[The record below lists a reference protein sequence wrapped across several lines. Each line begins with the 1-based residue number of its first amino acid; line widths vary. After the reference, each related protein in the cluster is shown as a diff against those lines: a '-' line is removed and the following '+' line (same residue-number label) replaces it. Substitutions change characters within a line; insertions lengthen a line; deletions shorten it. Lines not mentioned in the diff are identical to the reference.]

1 MRRLVGYDLTGW
13 RDFAARNWLEK
24 PGHEP
29 IEDSE
34 QIVSGGVG
42 GVVVRLGKSDGQR
55 HDLMGGIQALR
66 APHGLGEGWGPIG
79 SVEKRERVTDL
90 LIEPTRYAPEV
101 AAALRALAN
110 PQNADHLLTTTAVL
124 AIPDTADFEQEQE
137 GLLEAL
143 RQLGV
148 SSDSLLIWRPV
159 LVCLAAVERGICDG
173 IDWVGV
179 VGHDA
184 SGLTSQLLQMREVRG
199 QRAPE
204 RRESGLTHAWKAGLG
219 ALFQGA
225 RDTIVTASDSHAGSE
240 HLTWARCIVPLALG
254 ESPSPEVLRH
264 ANGSWE
270 TIRPPAPQASGL
282 PPVPPSLME
291 HLSACEIVLV
301 DTPTIGSVR
310 DALIAALSSAV
321 PVPLAPL
328 DHHDVARGGL
338 VAAGKIVRGEPV
350 YFDFLPQ
357 ISTIVQDATS
367 ARSYE
372 LVQNDKP
379 LPAGRIYRS
388 AKPAQLGIP
397 AGMEQVKV
405 YLRKEAVDEC
415 RLAVVPLPAAADR
428 DATVNLHIEQTP
440 AAGRARLTL
449 ASDIF
454 PTSRTVNWETALP
467 QDKSWEALIESLQP
481 TLPSV
486 PNRQI
491 LPCGLEVWHG
501 EGRWSGLTSTLIGAA
516 ASDRIRWNRLAG
528 LMSARPSGRYAVSSD
543 GDLPEGLAHDA
554 IMALRV
560 VTKVAEA
567 HVRDRLKG
575 RVDDDNDSLRF
586 LTWQFR
592 RCPTWIVPC
601 LLDALESR
609 TGRHAFVRHA
619 ASRQLVYQA
628 LGRVVTEPDDLRKV
642 FDHLLARDATDWKR
656 DQLASAAQLLAR
668 TDAPV
673 RLDRGEIDTLGEV
686 VIHANRRAIGGNYQS
701 SFFYTPYV
709 LVGLLRSR
717 NRDPFAL
724 VVGTDFL
731 ADRLLKST
739 QAVIADMR
747 RRFAGDDRVSRFRGV
762 LKECCKGL
770 RGQGLRPDILVEI
783 DELLTGG

>member
-13 RDFAARNWLEK
+13 RDFAVRSWLEN

-29 IEDSE
+29 FEDT
-34 QIVSGGVG
+34 QQVVSGGTG
-42 GVVVRLGKSDGQR
+42 GVVVRLGRGREQ

-79 SVEKRERVTDL
+79 SAEKRERVADL
-90 LIEPTRYAPEV
+90 LVEPARYAPEI

-124 AIPDTADFEQEQE
+124 AIPDTTDFEQEQE
-137 GLLEAL
+137 GLLDAL
-143 RQLGV
+143 RHLRV
-148 SSDSLLIWRPV
+148 SSDSLLIWRSV
-159 LVCLAAVERGICDG
+159 LACLAAVERGICDG

-184 SGLTSQLLQMREVRG
+184 SGLTSQLLLMREIRG

-204 RRESGLTHAWKAGLG
+204 RRETGHAHAWNAGLS
-219 ALFQGA
+219 ALLHSA
-225 RDTIVTASDSHAGSE
+225 RQTIATTLETRGCSE
-240 HLTWARCIVPLALG
+240 QLTWARCVVPLALG
-254 ESPSPEVLRH
+254 DSPPPEVLRN
-264 ANGSWE
+264 ADGSWE
-270 TIRPPAPQASGL
+270 TVRPPAPQASGL
-282 PPVPPSLME
+282 SPIPPALMK
-291 HLSACEIVLV
+291 HLSDCKMVLV
-301 DTPTIGSVR
+301 DTPTSGSVR
-310 DALIAALSSAV
+310 NALIAALSSAFRV
-321 PVPLAPL
+321 PIAPL
-328 DHHDVARGGL
+328 DHQDIARGGL
-338 VAAGKIVRGEPV
+338 VAAGKIARGEPV

-357 ISTIVQDATS
+357 ISTIVQDSTR
-367 ARSYE
+367 ARNYD
-372 LVQNDKP
+372 LVQNDEP

-428 DATVNLHIEQTP
+428 AATVNLNIEQAP
-440 AAGRARLTL
+440 ASGRARLTL

-454 PTSRTVNWETALP
+454 PTPRTVNWETALP
-467 QDKSWEALIESLQP
+467 QDTSWEALIESLQP

-486 PNRQI
+486 PNRQV

-501 EGRWSGLTSTLIGAA
+501 QGRWSGLTSALNRAA
-516 ASDRIRWNRLAG
+516 ASDQIRWEKLAG

-543 GDLPEGLAHDA
+543 GDLPEGLEQEE
-554 IMALRV
+554 IMALDT
-560 VTKVAEA
+560 VTKASEL

-575 RVDDDNDSLRF
+575 RVHDDNHSLRF

-592 RCPTWIVPC
+592 RCPTWIVRH
-601 LLDALESR
+601 LLDALESPR
-609 TGRHAFVRHA
+609 GQHVFVRHA
-619 ASRQLVYQA
+619 ASRQLVYHA
-628 LGRVVTEPDDLRKV
+628 LGRVVMEPDDLRKM
-642 FDHLLARDATDWKR
+642 FDHLLARNAIDWRR

-673 RLDRGEIDTLGEV
+673 RLDRGEIETLGEV

-701 SFFYTPYV
+701 GFFYTPYV

-717 NRDPFAL
+717 QRDPFSL
-724 VVGTDFL
+724 VAGRDSL
-731 ADRLLKST
+731 ADELLEST
-739 QAVIADMR
+739 HGVIADMYQ
-747 RRFAGDDRVSRFRGV
+747 RFTHDDRVGRFRIV
-762 LKECCKGL
+762 LERCCDELKGK
-770 RGQGLRPDILVEI
+770 GQYPDILV
-783 DELLTGG
+783 DLDRLVGA

>member
-184 SGLTSQLLQMREVRG
+184 SGLTSQLLQMHEVRG

-270 TIRPPAPQASGL
+270 TI
-282 PPVPPSLME
+282 
-291 HLSACEIVLV
+291 
-301 DTPTIGSVR
+301 
-310 DALIAALSSAV
+310 
-321 PVPLAPL
+321 
-328 DHHDVARGGL
+328 
-338 VAAGKIVRGEPV
+338 
-350 YFDFLPQ
+350 
-357 ISTIVQDATS
+357 
-367 ARSYE
+367 
-372 LVQNDKP
+372 
-379 LPAGRIYRS
+379 
-388 AKPAQLGIP
+388 
-397 AGMEQVKV
+397 
-405 YLRKEAVDEC
+405 
-415 RLAVVPLPAAADR
+415 
-428 DATVNLHIEQTP
+428 
-440 AAGRARLTL
+440 
-449 ASDIF
+449 
-454 PTSRTVNWETALP
+454 PTSRTTGVGSAP
-467 QDKSWEALIESLQP
+467 
-481 TLPSV
+481 
-486 PNRQI
+486 
-491 LPCGLEVWHG
+491 G
-501 EGRWSGLTSTLIGAA
+501 TSEPYGA
-516 ASDRIRWNRLAG
+516 S
-528 LMSARPSGRYAVSSD
+528 
-543 GDLPEGLAHDA
+543 
-554 IMALRV
+554 
-560 VTKVAEA
+560 
-567 HVRDRLKG
+567 
-575 RVDDDNDSLRF
+575 
-586 LTWQFR
+586 
-592 RCPTWIVPC
+592 
-601 LLDALESR
+601 
-609 TGRHAFVRHA
+609 
-619 ASRQLVYQA
+619 
-628 LGRVVTEPDDLRKV
+628 
-642 FDHLLARDATDWKR
+642 
-656 DQLASAAQLLAR
+656 
-668 TDAPV
+668 
-673 RLDRGEIDTLGEV
+673 
-686 VIHANRRAIGGNYQS
+686 
-701 SFFYTPYV
+701 
-709 LVGLLRSR
+709 VGL
-717 NRDPFAL
+717 
-724 VVGTDFL
+724 
-731 ADRLLKST
+731 
-739 QAVIADMR
+739 
-747 RRFAGDDRVSRFRGV
+747 
-762 LKECCKGL
+762 
-770 RGQGLRPDILVEI
+770 
-783 DELLTGG
+783 